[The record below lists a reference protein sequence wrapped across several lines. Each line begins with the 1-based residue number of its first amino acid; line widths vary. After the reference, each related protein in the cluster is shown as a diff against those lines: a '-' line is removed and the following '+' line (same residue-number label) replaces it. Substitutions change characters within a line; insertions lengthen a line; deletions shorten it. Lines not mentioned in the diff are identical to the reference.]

1 MTKEKINEETTTD
14 KLTKQFIENL
24 YVPKYKPSVYASK
37 VKENYSLTLNSY
49 SFETVD
55 TDRSIKNIQSKTG
68 NKPEIPTMSDLKQSG
83 QTAFNLVVSG
93 EISTETYPDFKPVD
107 RFILNLNNLKALSGF
122 ETIEKCLNTSTNVY
136 EIGSISIDNRLKRVT
151 FTPITK

>member
-1 MTKEKINEETTTD
+1 MTKEKINEETTNN
-14 KLTKQFIENL
+14 KLTKDFVSKL

-151 FTPITK
+151 FNPITQ